1 MNNKK
6 YLAIGLIIVI
16 VFGMGCIDNT
26 SSGTDKDEQ
35 INKPINEPT
44 TVMPTVMITD
54 IKTLIQTTSRPTV
67 TATVSTKNSD
77 RYVTVTK
84 IVDGDTIWIDNNENV
99 RFVGINTPEV
109 GEPGYYDATQYVSNR
124 ILNKRIYMDIDDK
137 NPKDKYNRT
146 LAVINING
154 DNLNQEL
161 LCKQYAEIMY
171 IPPSEFDPYSWE
183 SSCPVDTTPTYT
195 NTPTSPQTSTPTSC
209 DPSYPDFCIPP
220 PPPDLNCDD
229 IPQKNFKVLSPDP
242 HGFDKD
248 KDGIGCEKK

>member
-6 YLAIGLIIVI
+6 YLVTMLIIVI
-16 VFGMGCIDNT
+16 VFGLGCIDNT
-26 SSGTDKDEQ
+26 TDKDEQ

-44 TVMPTVMITD
+44 TVIPTIMITD
-54 IKTLIQTTSRPTV
+54 IKTPIQTTSRPTV
-67 TATVSTKNSD
+67 TATVTQIITKNSD

-124 ILNKRIYMDIDDK
+124 ILDKRIYLDIDDK
-137 NPKDKYNRT
+137 NPKDKYDRT

-183 SSCPVDTTPTYT
+183 SSCPVDTAPTYT
-195 NTPTSPQTSTPTSC
+195 STPTSTQTSMPTSC
-209 DPSYPDFCIPP
+209 DPSYPDFCISP

-229 IPQKNFKVLSPDP
+229 VPQKNFKVLSPDP